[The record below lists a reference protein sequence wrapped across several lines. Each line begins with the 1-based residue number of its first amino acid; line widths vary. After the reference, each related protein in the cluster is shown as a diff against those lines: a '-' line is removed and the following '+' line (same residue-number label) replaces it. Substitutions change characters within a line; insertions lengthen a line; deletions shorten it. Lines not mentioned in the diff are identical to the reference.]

1 MDKSLAPTRPY
12 VLTALVALGIGVFTY
27 LIGLINAN
35 LQFNEKGYYFVVLV
49 FGLFSVI
56 TLQKTIRDESEG
68 LKVTS
73 AYKNLNIFCVI
84 IACALMFIGLYNV
97 DTLLLNEKG
106 FFGIAFVMS
115 LFSSIVVQKN
125 VRDLE
130 YFKSKSKSESNSNF
144 YAPEDDQK

>member
-84 IACALMFIGLYNV
+84 IACALMFVGLYNV

-130 YFKSKSKSESNSNF
+130 YFKSNSKSESKSTF
-144 YAPEDDQK
+144 DAPEDELK

>member
-84 IACALMFIGLYNV
+84 TACALMFIGLYNV

-130 YFKSKSKSESNSNF
+130 YFKSNSKSESKSTF
-144 YAPEDDQK
+144 EAPEDEQK